1 MIPDDPLIHFTKR
14 EDFRIAYAEI
24 KGYRIAAR
32 PVGALVTDR
41 DTRNAPELFNA
52 NATELRRAKLK
63 RLLKRL
69 REVKPPPDWRPLG
82 YEW

>member
-32 PVGALVTDR
+32 PVGALATNR
-41 DTRNAPELFNA
+41 DAR